1 MTLDAPPQA
10 VLDPIP
16 ARNFSRF
23 AQVVRPGRF
32 CATGFADLASVQD
45 TLSCALEQRYLDQ
58 AVANAAVSAII
69 TTPALAPDLLTDID
83 AAGRDDLAVLCAD
96 DAQRAFYLIHN
107 ALISDHGLCAP
118 LRPGIHPDTQI
129 DPTAIVD
136 PHVQIGSQVSIAAGA
151 MIGRGTILDAGVH
164 IGPGALV
171 GVDGHFSKRF
181 GGELLRIR
189 HAGGV
194 RIGARSQV
202 LAGAIVQRALHSD
215 FTQIG
220 TDCVIAPGAQIGHG
234 VSIGDGSTLTGGVIV
249 AGYTRIGR
257 DVWIGPGAVI
267 RNLTEIGDNARIDIG
282 AVIATPVPARG
293 HMAGF
298 FALPRARAL
307 RMMAK
312 WMAK

>member
-1 MTLDAPPQA
+1 MTPDAAPQA
-10 VLDPIP
+10 TLTPI
-16 ARNFSRF
+16 AAQDFSRF
-23 AQVVRPGRF
+23 AQIVRPGEF
-32 CATGFADLASVQD
+32 CATGFADVDFVQGA
-45 TLSCALEQRYLDQ
+45 LVCALAPRYLDQ
-58 AVANAAVSAII
+58 AVANAAVSAIV
-69 TTPALAPDLLTDID
+69 TTPALVPDLLARMD
-83 AAGRDDLAVLCAD
+83 AAGRDDLAVLGAD
-96 DAQRAFYLIHN
+96 DAQQAFYLIHN
-107 ALISDHGLCAP
+107 ALITGHGLCAP
-118 LRPGIHPDTQI
+118 LQQGIHPDTQI

-136 PHVQIGSQVSIAAGA
+136 PYVQIGPQVSIAAGA
-151 MIGRGTILDAGVH
+151 VIGAGTVLDAGAH

-194 RIGARSQV
+194 KIGARSQV

-220 TDCVIAPGAQIGHG
+220 ADCVIAPGAQIGHG
-234 VSIGDGSTLTGGVIV
+234 VSVGDGSTLTGGVIV

-257 DVWIGPGAVI
+257 EAWIGPGAVI
-267 RNLTEIGDNARIDIG
+267 RNLTRIGDNARVDIG
-282 AVIATPVPARG
+282 AVVATPVPARG